1 MVALLPPRPPLLVV
15 EAVAAAAL
23 DDSDA
28 AAAVGVGVALARV
41 GVPLH
46 AGVIGDAALGWRD

>member
-1 MVALLPPRPPLLVV
+1 MLALLPPRPALLVV

-46 AGVIGDAALGWRD
+46 AGVIGDAALG